1 MATELE
7 RRLIDSLTAQVE
19 QSEKLAV
26 QVNALSEQ
34 LEGLAGFDERLNDL
48 AAQVDALAQRLEQ
61 LYGPA

>member
-1 MATELE
+1 MTELE

-19 QSEKLAV
+19 QNEKLAV

-34 LEGLAGFDERLNDL
+34 LEGLAPFEERLNDL
-48 AAQVDALAQRLEQ
+48 AEQVNALAQRLER